1 MSAKKLLCL
10 TICGYRKPG
19 LSEEAYRE
27 YMVGVH
33 GPLVRDI
40 MIKHG
45 IKRYTMVSKS
55 MPQLNPL
62 LPAAGTLVGQV

>member
-1 MSAKKLLCL
+1 MSAKQLLCL

-40 MIKHG
+40 MAKYN
-45 IKRYTMVSKS
+45 IKRYTMVSTS
-55 MPQLNPL
+55 TLQLNSPII
-62 LPAAGTLVGQV
+62 TCS